1 MNREAPLFRAGS
13 RHLLITLIEGETRV
27 LAHGKD
33 RGNFVRSAR
42 RFFAKAGVNR
52 EVGDGLVAKLCQG
65 EMLTLRGDDAPPM
78 LLTTV
83 HMRIGAEVV

>member
-1 MNREAPLFRAGS
+1 MKKVTLNSGDARY
-13 RHLLITLIEGETRV
+13 LLITLIEGEIRV